1 MWETEEKTSIRLR
14 LEQARDYLAQPNA
27 PQLTEAD
34 TKEEIINPIVRCLGW
49 SGFGTV
55 QREYHVRSANQF
67 IDYLMSYG
75 TDKLMAVEAK
85 PLQTALSDKFAAQL
99 VQYCSVEGIEWAA
112 LTNGRE
118 LEFFNTFL
126 NGDLAEKRVFRLNL
140 LDFHDDEGFDAV
152 FRQLWLLSRESLTTP
167 GGARAWLNQQ
177 RLDRALRS
185 LVLDPDSQVIGS
197 IQNRLA
203 DRGVTATAGDVVQW
217 FRGHLDPPL
226 SPSVVPHAGS
236 PGLPRPS
243 ERGSY
248 NGSVS
253 TTTAAGPASEPD
265 RGDGSSAASRQGRS
279 GAKASGS
286 ETMRD
291 LVDAGLLPVG
301 TALIL
306 QGGSREAARATIND
320 QGEIVWHGHVYA
332 KPSNPDFARLLGW
345 PSLNGWMH
353 WYADLPQG
361 KRSLFDLRAE
371 LRQRRVR

>member
-1 MWETEEKTSIRLR
+1 MWETEEKTSIRVR

-55 QREYHVRSANQF
+55 QREYHVRRANQF
-67 IDYLMSYG
+67 IDYLLSYG

-85 PLQTALSDKFAAQL
+85 PLQTDLSDRFAAQL

-126 NGDLAEKRVFRLNL
+126 NGDLTEKRVFRLNL
-140 LDFHDDEGFDAV
+140 LDFEDDESFDAV

-185 LVLDPDSQVIGS
+185 LVLDPASPVIGAVQS
-197 IQNRLA
+197 RLA
-203 DRGVTATAGDVVQW
+203 DRGVTATAEDVVQW

-226 SPSVVPHAGS
+226 ASSVVPHAGAA
-236 PGLPRPS
+236 GLPRPS
-243 ERGSY
+243 ERASQ
-248 NGSVS
+248 NGAVGRTSD
-253 TTTAAGPASEPD
+253 AGRDSEPD
-265 RGDGSSAASRQGRS
+265 IGEGSSPVSGR
-279 GAKASGS
+279 GKPG
-286 ETMRD
+286 EGVKRGN
-291 LVDAGLLPVG
+291 DAGSCRRGLAACRNDVG
-301 TALIL
+301 APGR
-306 QGGSREAARATIND
+306 QPRGG
-320 QGEIVWHGHVYA
+320 
-332 KPSNPDFARLLGW
+332 PSNR
-345 PSLNGWMH
+345 
-353 WYADLPQG
+353 
-361 KRSLFDLRAE
+361 E
-371 LRQRRVR
+371 